1 MATKAKRFR
10 IAVEGATTDGRV
22 ISCSWI
28 SQMAKN
34 YDPPMYGARVNMEHI
49 KGYTPD
55 SPFRRYGEESRL
67 NSPPVLSDETHAIKK
82 RPGAVFMHQVI
93 IFYQDV

>member
-1 MATKAKRFR
+1 
-10 IAVEGATTDGRV
+10 
-22 ISCSWI
+22 
-28 SQMAKN
+28 MAKN
-34 YDPPMYGARVNMEHI
+34 YDPPMYGARVNIEHI
-49 KGYTPD
+49 KDSTPD
-55 SPFRRYGEESRL
+55 SPFHRYGEESRL